1 VNRYDDI
8 PRIVKGGGSPGR
20 PLSRIGVLGDVHAE
34 DDNLA
39 LAIDTLTEAG
49 AQRLVCVGDVAD
61 GMGDLDR
68 TIALLEDAGVTTI
81 AGNHERWFLQDTMR
95 DLRNVQHR
103 GAHPHAARALELNPP
118 LLELATTQGAMLV
131 CHAVGFDDMTV
142 LDDRTPIEMARWM
155 PEFVALEAAARFRFV
170 VAGHTH
176 RFFVRRFPGFVW
188 INAGTLKRD
197 DDPCF
202 VLVDLAPEDGGA
214 GVVHHFV
221 IDVDRSVMH
230 RTVALDSLS

>member
-1 VNRYDDI
+1 MTRYDDI
-8 PRIVKGGGSPGR
+8 PRLVTGPGSEGR
-20 PLSRIGVLGDVHAE
+20 PARRIGVIGDVHAE
-34 DDNLA
+34 DERLEV
-39 LAIDTLTEAG
+39 AIATLRRAG
-49 AQRLVCVGDVAD
+49 AERLVCVGDVAD

-68 TIALLEDAGVTTI
+68 TIALLDEAGVKTI
-81 AGNHERWFLQDTMR
+81 SGNHERWFLGDTMR

-103 GAHPHAARALELNPP
+103 DEHPEVARALTFYPP
-118 LLELATTQGAMLV
+118 LLELVTTQGPMLV
-131 CHAVGFDDMTV
+131 CHAVGLDDMTV

-155 PEFVALEAAARFRFV
+155 PEFVAIEAAGRFRFV

-202 VLVDLAPEDGGA
+202 VLVDLERGEVD
-214 GVVHHFV
+214 HFV
-221 IDVDRSVMH
+221 LDDDLGVLRRS
-230 RTVALDSLS
+230 VALDSL